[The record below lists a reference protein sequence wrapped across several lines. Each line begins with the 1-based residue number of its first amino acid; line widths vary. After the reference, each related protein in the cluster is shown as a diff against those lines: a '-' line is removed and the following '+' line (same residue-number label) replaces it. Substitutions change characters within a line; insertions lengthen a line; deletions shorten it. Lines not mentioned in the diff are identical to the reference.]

1 MVKFIYLKYQIRC
14 QVILYLLINISP
26 FKSFGYDFTFFIQ
39 QGFIKLIKSDNT
51 DISYIKKSFL
61 YRINSLIL
69 NLLFIREPYL

>member
-1 MVKFIYLKYQIRC
+1 M
-14 QVILYLLINISP
+14 N
-26 FKSFGYDFTFFIQ
+26 TFFIQ

-61 YRINSLIL
+61 YRLNSLIL